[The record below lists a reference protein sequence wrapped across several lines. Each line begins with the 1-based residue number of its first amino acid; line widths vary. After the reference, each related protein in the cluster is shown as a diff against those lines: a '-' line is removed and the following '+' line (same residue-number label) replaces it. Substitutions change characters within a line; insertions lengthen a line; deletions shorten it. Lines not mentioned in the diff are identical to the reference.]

1 MLAGYLLLPSATS
14 VNVALLPPLDKSS
27 IPALTT
33 FVLCW
38 TKGTQVPPH
47 RKSILI
53 YFCAAMFVLSPMF
66 TSLTNSYELQTGAR
80 SLPGFYPLDAVKS
93 SLNNLITLA
102 PFFIGMR
109 FLSADGARASL
120 LKSLPI
126 AILFY
131 SVPMLFEVRMS
142 PQLHAWVYGFFPH
155 DFGQQIRDGGFRP
168 VVFLHHGIE
177 VAFITSL
184 AVIAAAVAMRARWHV
199 LRMPA
204 GVATAYLAV
213 VLLLCKTLG
222 AAIYAFV
229 FVPVVLFT
237 KPKTWVRI
245 ACVIA
250 LLICA
255 YPLLR
260 TYDIVPVHRITTAAN
275 SISADR
281 SSSFGWRVKNED
293 MLLEKA
299 NQKPLLGW
307 GTWSRNR
314 VFDQES
320 GRDISV
326 TDGVWIIQ
334 FGVWGWMGYLSM
346 FGLFASSLF
355 RARQAVRGP
364 VSSSSIVTGGMSLLL
379 AVNLVDLVPNADLLP
394 LTFLMA
400 GTIAGCVARYPGKHV
415 RKEMSSAPA
424 AWLAA

>member
-1 MLAGYLLLPSATS
+1 
-14 VNVALLPPLDKSS
+14 
-27 IPALTT
+27 
-33 FVLCW
+33 
-38 TKGTQVPPH
+38 
-47 RKSILI
+47 
-53 YFCAAMFVLSPMF
+53 MFVLSPMF